1 MMKTLGK
8 AGLALGTTVVGMLA
22 LEMTVRVL
30 DIPPRPLAPL
40 PIRTYQLSENRVIRY
55 EFRPNYSPSESPFDP
70 SHKGYAINSAG
81 FRDDEFDEA
90 KQEGTIRII
99 ALGDSTT
106 AGNGV
111 PDVSRI
117 FTQLL
122 EKRLNESRGDED
134 PRYEVFNLGV
144 GGYHTMQEVETLR
157 VKGLEYDPD
166 LILLTICMND
176 FSLHGDG
183 GVVRRLRKINEASSS
198 DGGAIVYNRL
208 LELSRL
214 AFIVHHRLRRPAT
227 EDSGWYEENVLEGR
241 STVGAGLQLLSKLQQ
256 RHGFGVLVV
265 ILPEFRAPFGEYR
278 PQARSIHER
287 VFDEARGLPGI
298 AVVDLLE
305 SFAST
310 GIDVSE
316 FAWDD
321 KLHMNEAGHAT
332 MAEILL
338 PLIRRETSAMVAG
351 FRAANPR

>member
-1 MMKTLGK
+1 MMRTLGE
-8 AGLALGTTVVGMLA
+8 AGLALGSTVVAMLA
-22 LEMTVRVL
+22 LETAVRVF

-55 EFRPNYSPSESPFDP
+55 EFRPNYSPSDKPFDR

-157 VKGLEYDPD
+157 MKGLEYDPD
-166 LILLTICMND
+166 LVLLTFCMND

-183 GVVRRLRKINEASSS
+183 GVVHRLRKINQAASS

-208 LELSRL
+208 LGLSRL
-214 AFIVHHRLRRPAT
+214 AFIVHHRLRRSAT
-227 EDSGWYEENVLEGR
+227 EDDAWYEENVLKGR
-241 STVGAGLQLLSKLQQ
+241 STVGAGLQLLSKLHR

-265 ILPEFRAPFGEYR
+265 ILPEFRVPFGEYR
-278 PQARSIHER
+278 SRKIHQR

-298 AVVDLLE
+298 AVVDLLD

-310 GIDVSE
+310 GIDASE
-316 FAWDD
+316 FSWDD

-338 PLIRRETSAMVAG
+338 PLIRRETPAVD
-351 FRAANPR
+351 RR